1 MPSLHI
7 FKPGRQ
13 TAMSGAT
20 LDFSESDLAACAQAY
35 DPALHEAPLVIG
47 HPKHDGPA
55 YGWVKSL
62 AAGKDGLSAEPQ
74 QVDAQFAELVGKG
87 SFKKISASFYTPDA
101 PNNPVPGVYYLRH
114 VGFLGAQPPAV
125 KGLREVAFAEAEEGV
140 VEFSDPG
147 LNVIASVFRRVREWF
162 LTAHGQD
169 VADKVLPDWE
179 IESIREISQW
189 ADPDTQR
196 IAFADAATHLPSSEA
211 PAVATTAIPSDLATS
226 QENHVNEQQAAALS
240 AENTQLKQQLAAATA
255 QREADQAAKRHDQNV
270 SFADGL
276 VDGGTLAP
284 KHKDVVVAF
293 LNFSEAN
300 ATVEFGEGDAKQ
312 PLVTAFKSFLGELP
326 KVVDFGEHATKDKT
340 GKPASASTA
349 DFGENV
355 DQGRMAKD
363 REIREYMQAHGVDYA
378 TAANHVMK

>member
-1 MPSLHI
+1 MN
-7 FKPGRQ
+7 
-13 TAMSGAT
+13 GAT
-20 LDFSESDLAACAQAY
+20 LDFTESDLAACAQAY

-62 AAGKDGLSAEPQ
+62 ATGKHGLEAEPQ
-74 QVDAQFAELVGKG
+74 QVDAQFAELVAKG

-140 VEFSDPG
+140 VEFADPG
-147 LNVIASVFRRVREWF
+147 LNVTASVFRRIRDWM
-162 LTAHGQD
+162 LTQFGKD
-169 VADKVLPDWE
+169 VADTVIPDWE

-189 ADPDTQR
+189 ADTDLPPM
-196 IAFADAATHLPSSEA
+196 AFADAASHLPSSNA
-211 PAVATTAIPSDLATS
+211 PAVASTADTS
-226 QENHVNEQQAAALS
+226 TRENSVNQEEAAALS
-240 AENTQLKQQLAAATA
+240 AENALLKQQLATANA
-255 QREADQAAKRHDQNV
+255 QREADHAAKRHDQNV
-270 SFADGL
+270 SFAEGL
-276 VDGGTLAP
+276 VDAGTLAP

-312 PLVTAFKSFLGELP
+312 PLATAFKSFLGDLP
-326 KVVDFGEHATKDKT
+326 KVVDFSEHATKDKA
-340 GKPASASTA
+340 GQAAAVGTA

-378 TAANHVMK
+378 TAATHVMK

>member
-1 MPSLHI
+1 
-7 FKPGRQ
+7 
-13 TAMSGAT
+13 MSGAVVE
-20 LDFSESDLAACAQAY
+20 LGEADLAACAKAY

-47 HPKHDGPA
+47 HPKHDAPA
-55 YGWVKSL
+55 YGWVHSL
-62 AAGKDGLSAEPQ
+62 DADKAGLNASPK
-74 QVDAQFAELVGKG
+74 QVDVQFAELVDKG

-162 LTAHGQD
+162 LTSHGQE

-196 IAFADAATHLPSSEA
+196 MAFADAATHLPVSEA
-211 PAVATTAIPSDLATS
+211 PAVASTATTNLPTS
-226 QENHVNEQQAAALS
+226 QENHVNQEEAAALS
-240 AENTQLKQQLAAATA
+240 AENTQLKQQLAAAAA
-255 QREADQAAKRHDQNV
+255 QREADQAAKRHDQSV

-276 VDGGTLAP
+276 VSGGTLAP

-293 LNFSEAN
+293 LNFSEAHT
-300 ATVEFGEGDAKQ
+300 TVEFGEGDAKQ
-312 PLVTAFKSFLGELP
+312 PLATAFKSFLGDLP
-326 KVVDFGEHATKDKT
+326 KVVDFGEHATK
-340 GKPASASTA
+340 ASAGKTTGA
-349 DFGENV
+349 AAGAVDFGENV
-355 DQGRMAKD
+355 DQSRLAKD
-363 REIREYMQAHGVDYA
+363 REIRQYMQAHGVDYD
-378 TAANHVMK
+378 TAATRVMK